1 MYSDVKMC
9 TLTHIQSLKNML
21 LVLTLLAYI
30 TFLESYKTFPK
41 YGIYLEKQ
49 HEYISK
55 NLHVI

>member
-1 MYSDVKMC
+1 MLRCVHS
-9 TLTHIQSLKNML
+9 HIQSLKNML